1 VEVLF
6 VRRGY
11 AHGCPTGTVP
21 IARERTGPPTVVVDR
36 QDHCRNIG
44 VSISYQAHQ
53 DADDELVVIVPPDHK
68 WVQRSRVVSASELA
82 QTPLVTRSH
91 ANSAREHA
99 IH

>member
-21 IARERTGPPTVVVDR
+21 IARKRTGHPTVVIDR

-44 VSISYQAHQ
+44 ASRIK
-53 DADDELVVIVPPDHK
+53 LTK
-68 WVQRSRVVSASELA
+68 TRVQPLSTRSRLLTAVGSFSVIPIFDAPPGEPSSAKK
-82 QTPLVTRSH
+82 
-91 ANSAREHA
+91 SALIWA
-99 IH
+99 